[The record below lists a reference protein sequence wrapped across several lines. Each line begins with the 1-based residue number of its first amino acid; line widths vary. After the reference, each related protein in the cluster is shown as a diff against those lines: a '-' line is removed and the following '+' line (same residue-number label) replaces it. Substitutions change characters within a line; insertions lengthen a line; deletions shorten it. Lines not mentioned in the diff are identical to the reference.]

1 MTPKIDYY
9 AKKGDNAGWLIR
21 ETDFFPEHL
30 GKCEAIFCQGN
41 GYLGQRAA
49 LEETYVGE
57 KRNLFVTGTFDK
69 FDESEVTELPNLPDM
84 TNMEIFINGDRFRMD
99 SGRLKAMRDS
109 LIYRPESLQE
119 ILSGSARR
127 GSNSSFILNVLFL
140 CWMSIRSD
148 KRQKSHRL
156 QMQLR

>member
-9 AKKGDNAGWLIR
+9 TKKGDSVGWLIR
-21 ETDFFPEHL
+21 ETNFSPEYL

-49 LEETYVGE
+49 FEEAYVGE

-69 FDESEVTELPNLPDM
+69 FDEGEVTELPNLPDM

-99 SGRLKAMRDS
+99 FGKLKSYERQLD
-109 LIYRPESLQE
+109 LQNG
-119 ILSGSARR
+119 ILTRNMEWIRVQR
-127 GSNSSFILNVLFL
+127 GKN
-140 CWMSIRSD
+140 
-148 KRQKSHRL
+148 
-156 QMQLR
+156 